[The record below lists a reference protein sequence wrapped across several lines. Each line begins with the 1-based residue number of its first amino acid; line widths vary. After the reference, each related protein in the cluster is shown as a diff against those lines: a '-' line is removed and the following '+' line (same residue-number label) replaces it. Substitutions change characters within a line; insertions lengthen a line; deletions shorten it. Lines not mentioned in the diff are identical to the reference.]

1 MLFSKRSIRHKSI
14 QKMTKMNLRSDF
26 DAEYNDDYE
35 QILFDMLR
43 DELSRW
49 KSERL
54 REKRVR
60 KMCEDYGLEEDQI
73 EEMVDWFV

>member
-1 MLFSKRSIRHKSI
+1 
-14 QKMTKMNLRSDF
+14 MTKMNLRSDF
-26 DAEYNDDYE
+26 DAEYNVDYE
-35 QILFDMLR
+35 EILFDMLR

-49 KSERL
+49 KSDRL
-54 REKRVR
+54 REKIVR

>member
-1 MLFSKRSIRHKSI
+1 
-14 QKMTKMNLRSDF
+14 MTKMNLRSDF
-26 DAEYNDDYE
+26 DAELNADYE
-35 QILFDMLR
+35 EILFDMLR

-49 KSERL
+49 KSDRL
-54 REKRVR
+54 REKIVR